1 MQGFFVLA
9 DAINRAGSTEP
20 DKIQAALALPGV
32 AKFVSS
38 QPQYSALWRKPEA
51 EVIPVCEA
59 NGIELAVTDD
69 GIGLDPARRRA
80 GLGLRGIEE
89 RVRDLG
95 GTTVIQSAAGT
106 GTKITIRLPLSR
118 PALHE
123 EVEFARAAG

>member
-1 MQGFFVLA
+1 VSGDLV
-9 DAINRAGSTEP
+9 N
-20 DKIQAALALPGV
+20 LPE
-32 AKFVSS
+32 
-38 QPQYSALWRKPEA
+38 QYSTCVYRVTQEALTNCVRHA
-51 EVIPVCEA
+51 SAARVSVRVSGEA

-69 GIGLDPARRRA
+69 GIGLDPTRRRA

-106 GTKITIRLPLSR
+106 GTKIMIRLPLAR

-123 EVEFARAAG
+123 EGELARAAG